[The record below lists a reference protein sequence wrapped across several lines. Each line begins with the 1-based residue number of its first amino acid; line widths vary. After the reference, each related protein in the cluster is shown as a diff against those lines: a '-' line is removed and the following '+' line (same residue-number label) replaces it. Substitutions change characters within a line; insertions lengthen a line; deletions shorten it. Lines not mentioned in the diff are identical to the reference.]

1 MRLQTSLLHATR
13 NDDLAAQAE
22 SHQARHL
29 RELRAQRAADADD
42 ALARREWRA
51 LFRAL
56 RAR

>member
-13 NDDLAAQAE
+13 NDDLTAQAD
-22 SHQARHL
+22 SHHARHL
-29 RELRAQRAADADD
+29 REFRAQRAAEADH